1 MRVDY
6 QGSNIV
12 RGIPLSECKPGR
24 VYRKDVVADSKHS
37 PSPPKLRMCVSLANP
52 RTVYMVDL
60 ESGSQCNS
68 AIVEPKRVG
77 PHYGVKYIEVTD
89 AILVNLP

>member
-1 MRVDY
+1 
-6 QGSNIV
+6 
-12 RGIPLSECKPGR
+12 
-24 VYRKDVVADSKHS
+24 
-37 PSPPKLRMCVSLANP
+37 
-52 RTVYMVDL
+52 MVDL